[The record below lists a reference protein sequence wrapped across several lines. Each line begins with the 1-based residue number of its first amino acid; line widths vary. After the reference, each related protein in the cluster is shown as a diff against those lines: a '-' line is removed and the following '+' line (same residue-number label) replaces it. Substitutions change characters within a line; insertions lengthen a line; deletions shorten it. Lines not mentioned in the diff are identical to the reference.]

1 MTGLPVGDGV
11 NRRFDFSEPLPQ
23 LQDVSAVHFVA
34 IGGSGMSGIAA
45 LFASAGIT
53 VTGSDRAASG
63 SVERLRAAGVPVV
76 IGQDARNIAAL
87 PAQTLVVVSTAI
99 AEANPELSAAR
110 ARGMRV
116 LHRAQ
121 ALAVLS
127 RGRRAVAVAG
137 ANGKTTTS
145 AMAVVALRSA
155 GVDPSFA
162 IGSDIAGI
170 GANSGV
176 GTGDPF
182 VVEADE
188 SDGSFVVYRP
198 DVAVVTNIRD
208 DHLDFYGTRE
218 RLRAAYDAFADS
230 IPTGGLL
237 VACAD
242 DEGSSALARAH
253 SQRLRVLTYGRDV
266 GADLRLH
273 DEHADGMSWSA
284 QLDFP
289 AGQVHELRLAV
300 PGAHNLLNAAG
311 VALAVTAGCDLTPA
325 AAVAGLAAFAGTS
338 RRFES
343 RGTAAGV
350 RVVDDYAHNPDKVEA
365 VVRTGLALRG
375 AGRLIVLFQPHL
387 YSRTLNAL
395 EQFAAA
401 LALADGVFVMDI
413 FAAREEPV
421 PGVTGAVLSDRVPG
435 AHYVATA
442 EAAVDAVVAAAR
454 TGDLVITVGAGDIT
468 TLGTRILDHLSAR
481 SPSS

>member
-1 MTGLPVGDGV
+1 MAELPAGNGV
-11 NRRFDFSEPLPQ
+11 NRRFDFAEPLPS
-23 LQDVSAVHFVA
+23 LHDVQSVHFIA

-45 LFASAGIT
+45 LFRAAGVT
-53 VTGSDRAASG
+53 VTGSDRSRSAA
-63 SVERLRAAGVPVV
+63 VERLQAAGVPVV
-76 IGQDARNIAAL
+76 IGQRADNVAGL
-87 PAQTLVVVSTAI
+87 PPETLVVVSTAI
-99 AEANPELSAAR
+99 AEANPELGAAR
-110 ARGMRV
+110 ARGLRI

-127 RGRRAVAVAG
+127 HGRRGVAVAG

-145 AMAVVALRSA
+145 GMAVVALRSA

-176 GTGDPF
+176 GTGEPF

-218 RLRAAYDAFADS
+218 RLHAAYDAFADS
-230 IPTGGLL
+230 MPGGGIL

-242 DEGSSALARAH
+242 DEGSADLARNHAH
-253 SQRLRVLTYGRDV
+253 RLRTMTYGRAAD
-266 GADLRLH
+266 ADLRLY
-273 DEHADGMSWSA
+273 DERTEGMQWSA
-284 QLDFP
+284 TLDFP
-289 AGQVHELRLAV
+289 GGDTHELALAV

-311 VALAVTAGCDLTPA
+311 VALAITSGCGVSPGSAVT
-325 AAVAGLAAFAGTS
+325 GLGQFRGTS

-343 RGTAAGV
+343 RGTGGGV

-375 AGRLIVLFQPHL
+375 RGRLIVLFQPHL
-387 YSRTLNAL
+387 YSRTLNFL

-401 LALADGVFVMDI
+401 LRLADQVFVMDI

-421 PGVTGAVLSDRVPG
+421 PGVTGAVLSDRVSG
-435 AHYVATA
+435 ARFVPTA
-442 EAAVDAVVAAAR
+442 EDAVDAVVASAR
-454 TGDLVITVGAGDIT
+454 AGDLVLTVGAGDVT
-468 TLGTRILDHLSAR
+468 TLGARIIDRLSAA